1 MSIKQTLLP
10 ILFLITS
17 ILFSQ
22 KTYQKTYFINGNLKQ
37 EGWVYNNKKN
47 DYWKFYHKKGGIKK
61 EGHFKN
67 NLETKYWY
75 FYGKNSTVEKEGH
88 FTRGKKK

>member
-1 MSIKQTLLP
+1 MFIKRPLLP
-10 ILFLITS
+10 ILLIIPS

-22 KTYQKTYFINGNLKQ
+22 KTYQKTYFSNGNLKE
-37 EGWVYNNKKN
+37 EGWIYNNQKN

-75 FYGKNSTVEKEGH
+75 FYSKNLTVEKEGH
-88 FTRGKKK
+88 FTRGEKK